1 VSDAQAGAP
10 EASGSAP
17 VYKPPPRG
25 ASGGRVGGGTRGSGG
40 ETLVSGIHGIR
51 LADHGLRLVRG
62 VRYHWSVAVIIDTE
76 RRSRDVVAARL
87 IETGMRAV
95 KVVAVISLLALVSGI
110 PISRAG
116 SEERQTQPQQ
126 GSQSAQ
132 KKEAPAQTAVT
143 VPTYRPPLRGAPGGR
158 VGGGTRGTGRETF
171 VLSVLAPDHTGLT
184 VSEQPSLYW
193 FISSPS
199 TFPVEVTVVD
209 PRATQPIFETRIPPP
224 VQAGAHRIRLA
235 DHGVRLTPG
244 IAYRWY
250 VAVVPDSGRRSKDI
264 LAGGAMERVALPESL
279 GAKLSQAD
287 KATVPFLYAE
297 AGIWYDALAALSEL
311 IEAAPNDPALLR
323 QRAALMAQV
332 GLPEI
337 GE

>member
-1 VSDAQAGAP
+1 M
-10 EASGSAP
+10 
-17 VYKPPPRG
+17 
-25 ASGGRVGGGTRGSGG
+25 
-40 ETLVSGIHGIR
+40 TLSTSSYQLPLIFTYESFF
-51 LADHGLRLVRG
+51 LV
-62 VRYHWSVAVIIDTE
+62 
-76 RRSRDVVAARL
+76 
-87 IETGMRAV
+87 
-95 KVVAVISLLALVSGI
+95 
-110 PISRAG
+110 
-116 SEERQTQPQQ
+116 
-126 GSQSAQ
+126 
-132 KKEAPAQTAVT
+132 
-143 VPTYRPPLRGAPGGR
+143 
-158 VGGGTRGTGRETF
+158 
-171 VLSVLAPDHTGLT
+171 
-184 VSEQPSLYW
+184 
-193 FISSPS
+193 PS